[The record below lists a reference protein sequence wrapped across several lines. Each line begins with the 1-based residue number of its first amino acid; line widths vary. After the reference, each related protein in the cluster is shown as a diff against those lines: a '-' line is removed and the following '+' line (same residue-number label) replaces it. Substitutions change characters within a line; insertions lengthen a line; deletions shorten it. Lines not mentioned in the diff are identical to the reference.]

1 VDASSTSPQPVFP
14 SATSP
19 HVTSSRTL
27 CRARSRLQTTTVVI
41 FHSLLQSRKL
51 GSMVAQGQENDH
63 AAKFLSFGAEAIG
76 EMAVEFNGM
85 VLNVIKV

>member
-1 VDASSTSPQPVFP
+1 M
-14 SATSP
+14 
-19 HVTSSRTL
+19 L
-27 CRARSRLQTTTVVI
+27 CRPHSRLQTTTVLI

-63 AAKFLSFGAEAIG
+63 AAKFLKFGAEATG
-76 EMAVEFNGM
+76 EMAVEFNGI